1 MPGHGP
7 VCGSEVIDE
16 VADYLRMVQ
25 EAAKKGLDAGLGPLE
40 TAYQTDLGR
49 FGELL
54 DKERLVG
61 NLHRAFSEM
70 RGEPLGAPLNLG
82 VVVPEMVQY
91 NGGQMPR
98 CLA

>member
-1 MPGHGP
+1 VQGVAKAGFEAGATPL
-7 VCGSEVIDE
+7 E
-16 VADYLRMVQ
+16 VAR
-25 EAAKKGLDAGLGPLE
+25 
-40 TAYQTDLGR
+40 QTDLGR

-61 NLHRAFSEM
+61 NLHRAFSEL
-70 RGEPLGAPLNLG
+70 RGEPLGTALPLG
-82 VVVPEMVQY
+82 TVVGDMVQY